1 MPSYIGWKL
10 PSVPPGMEGYPRLVA
25 EMEPNPNHRPER
37 QIPMVNRLTGE
48 FSAPAPQGIFPKVWD
63 CSGLGGG
70 PGVETKISAFNSGSS
85 SAVQISQRRGR
96 DLPLRTAPPV
106 LLILRQRAPLEQLTL
121 GSPRYWGGR
130 AGRAGWDCQT
140 PGPALISYKESRCLT
155 HSLQQES

>member
-70 PGVETKISAFNSGSS
+70 PGVGTKISAFNSGSS

-96 DLPLRTAPPV
+96 DLPLRTAPP
-106 LLILRQRAPLEQLTL
+106 LFAHSEAESTSRAAHPGISKIL
-121 GSPRYWGGR
+121 GGR
-130 AGRAGWDCQT
+130 RAGQAGIVKP
-140 PGPALISYKESRCLT
+140 PGLLSFLT
-155 HSLQQES
+155 RNLGV